1 MTRPRPVPG
10 TLDQGWMVDDGTC
23 DQCMDGDCYRCTK
36 PNEGYGDHGIELVC
50 CCDEAYH
57 IGYADPPRGRPMT
70 IPGKIGPRLRQ
81 LRQARGFTLRETATA
96 AGIHFTYLS
105 KIENDHEPVGE
116 DTLRALADILSAD
129 VEELLAL
136 AGKIP
141 VQLQQR
147 AVTDS
152 QFALFLRRLPHLPRS
167 TLTELYEL
175 VGILP

>member
-1 MTRPRPVPG
+1 MARLRAMPTPRLRMPMLRPAMAKRRSPRSHRHRPG
-10 TLDQGWMVDDGTC
+10 HAS
-23 DQCMDGDCYRCTK
+23 R
-36 PNEGYGDHGIELVC
+36 
-50 CCDEAYH
+50 A
-57 IGYADPPRGRPMT
+57 MT

-175 VGILP
+175 